1 MVQKI
6 RQTLRQHEHWF
17 AEFWSMLFLFI
28 VGFYGL
34 TVPRTEL
41 LRDAYIHG
49 FLHVLPDGIWQG
61 LFIMAA
67 TLQCASLFK
76 ESLFGRGIA
85 AFMGATLLLWGGLN
99 VLFYGYGWHFS
110 LIAWIFFAAI
120 NLTALSR
127 ILTGIER
134 KARGKAL

>member
-1 MVQKI
+1 MVDRI
-6 RQTLRQHEHWF
+6 CRQLRMHEHWF

-41 LRDAYIHG
+41 LRDAYTHG
-49 FLHVLPDGIWQG
+49 FLRVLPDGIWQG

-67 TLQCASLFK
+67 TLQCAALFR
-76 ESLFGRGIA
+76 ESLCGRGIA
-85 AFMGATLLLWGGLN
+85 SFMGATLLGWGGLN

-127 ILTGIER
+127 ILTGIESR
-134 KARGKAL
+134 FLGKAL

>member
-34 TVPRTEL
+34 TVPKTEL
-41 LRDAYIHG
+41 LRNVYTHG
-49 FLHVLPDGIWQG
+49 FLSVLPDGLWQMF
-61 LFIMAA
+61 FILAA
-67 TLQCASLFK
+67 TLQCMALFRPN
-76 ESLFGRGIA
+76 LFARGIA
-85 AFMGATLLLWGGLN
+85 AFMGATLLIWGGLN
-99 VLFYGYGWHFS
+99 VIFYGSGWHFS
-110 LIAWIFFAAI
+110 LIAWGFFAAI
-120 NLTALSR
+120 NLYALSR

-134 KARGKAL
+134 KARGKVL